1 MVLYM
6 VTYFRKF
13 KMKFSK
19 TCIAILPGVLA
30 ILCAGFF
37 MGKATHPIPGLSPY
51 YIASGQ
57 WEERVFL
64 QNQNFSA
71 LNDAP
76 LGDEVR
82 GQIVKVLANY
92 KTGLGR
98 VFRDKIPALIIHESK
113 KYGYDPLFLTAVIIT
128 ESSFNNWARSRQ
140 GALGLMQIRPKTA
153 IAMARETSRE
163 WKGNPTLYDPGANIA
178 LGAYYLD
185 KLVKRF
191 GDLHLALEAYN
202 HGPTKLSRYLRK
214 GYRPK
219 GYSRKVIHRYEMIR
233 AQPV

>member
-1 MVLYM
+1 MVSYM
-6 VTYFRKF
+6 MTYFRKF

-57 WEERVFL
+57 WEERIFQ
-64 QNQNFSA
+64 QNQNSA
-71 LNDAP
+71 AA
-76 LGDEVR
+76 EVQA
-82 GQIVKVLANY
+82 QIVKILANY
-92 KTGLGR
+92 KTGLGG
-98 VFRDKIPALIIHESK
+98 VFKDKIPSLIIHESK

-178 LGAYYLD
+178 LGAYYLN
-185 KLVKRF
+185 KLVQRF
-191 GDLHLALEAYN
+191 GDLNLALEAYN

>member
-1 MVLYM
+1 
-6 VTYFRKF
+6 
-13 KMKFSK
+13 MKFSK
-19 TCIAILPGVLA
+19 TCTAIFAGVLA
-30 ILCAGFF
+30 IFCAGFF
-37 MGKATHPIPGLSPY
+37 MENATHPVPGLSPY
-51 YIASGQ
+51 YIAAGQ

-64 QNQNFSA
+64 QNQNSSA
-71 LNDAP
+71 SDEFLS
-76 LGDEVR
+76 GDEVR
-82 GQIVKVLANY
+82 DQIVKVLANY

-98 VFRDKIPALIIHESK
+98 GFRDTIPAVIIHESK

-163 WKGNPTLYDPGANIA
+163 WNGNPTLYDPGANIA

-202 HGPTKLSRYLRK
+202 HGPTKLARYLRK
-214 GYRPK
+214 GYRPE

-233 AQPV
+233 AQSI